1 MLYQYRSGRY
11 VMAAMTSTS
20 TTMSAITNRYSRRAC
35 HARSSRPVAAQVAS
49 GIREINPAMTS
60 TVKRSFM

>member
-11 VMAAMTSTS
+11 VMAAMTSTG

-35 HARSSRPVAAQVAS
+35 HARSTRPVAAHVAS
-49 GIREINPAMTS
+49 GIMATKPQITS